1 MVGTGKHINLVFLL
15 APLFILAA
23 LAYGYV
29 LPLFSLPDDPV
40 KTQRIGA
47 GQAVVGAFATPPG
60 AEVRSVPVHFPI
72 HWRHNFDEVQTVWYE
87 FNLAGDELSDLASGE
102 PFVGLMIWRINQTAD
117 VWLNGVQIGSGGRQD
132 VRHWNSPVY
141 FKIPSPLV
149 EEHNLLQIRHYAQ
162 HGWGSME
169 KPIVGSDKFLSR
181 VYETRYFIQH
191 DVSLGLFVFVC
202 VTGLFCLAVWYYGRR
217 EASYLWFAIASVGS
231 AMYCANQFVRYPWLD
246 ADMWRW
252 LTNIGTDLW
261 ASAIVF
267 VILRDLGLR
276 RPLLEQATLLYLT
289 TCLPVYFVASYF
301 NWFDLNI
308 YFHIGS
314 IVLVTIVAGLAIQD
328 YFHSGHTLAAFYG
341 VVMGIGV
348 VAGIHDTVMQA
359 VINNGLPGPMFEYRF
374 NLLQFVAPAGFL
386 LIGINLLQQFIDT
399 LKSTDR
405 LNAELEER
413 VEDARHELEKH
424 FAVMQEVLIEQA
436 AGDERE
442 RIYRDLHDDVG
453 SKLLSLYYRLEDENN
468 STLAKSA
475 LEDLR
480 DIVSHKSLSN
490 CTLSEAV
497 RQWRVEAFSRT
508 QDAGVKLDWQFNNG
522 GCEQHLDE
530 SQHAQLRRM
539 LREVLSNAILHN
551 PKVTWISVVLAVAEG
566 DLTITVENDGVV
578 QPSVSWQQGR
588 GLSNLRLRAR
598 ELGGQFA
605 IHDNKGSVAI
615 HWSVPLANKKL
626 TP

>member
-1 MVGTGKHINLVFLL
+1 MLGASTRINMVFLL
-15 APLFILAA
+15 APIYIVAA

-29 LPLFSLPDDPV
+29 LPLFSLPDDPSRV
-40 KTQRIGA
+40 ITLTEA
-47 GQAVVGAFATPPG
+47 QAVQDSLAVQPKTG
-60 AEVRSVPVHFPI
+60 VRSVPVTFPI
-72 HWRHNFDEVQTVWYE
+72 HWRHSFENVQTVWYE
-87 FNLAGDELSDLASGE
+87 FNVPGDDLGQLAPDE
-102 PFVGLMIWRINQTAD
+102 PFVGLMIWRVNQTAD
-117 VWLNGVQIGSGGRQD
+117 VWFNGIQIGTGGRLD

-149 EEHNLLQIRHYAQ
+149 KKSNLLQIRHYAQ

-169 KPIVGSDKFLSR
+169 KPLIGSHQFLSR
-181 VYETRYFIQH
+181 VYESRYFIQH
-191 DVSLGLFVFVC
+191 DVALGLFVFVF
-202 VTGLFCLAVWYYGRR
+202 VTGLFCFAVWFYGRR

-246 ADMWRW
+246 ADLWRW

-261 ASAIVF
+261 ACAIVL
-267 VILRDLGLR
+267 VILRDLGLQK
-276 RPLLEQATLLYLT
+276 PYLERATLLYLA
-289 TCLPVYFVASYF
+289 TCIPVYFVASYF
-301 NWFDLNI
+301 DWFDLNI

-314 IVLVTIVAGLAIQD
+314 IVLVTMVSGYALQD
-328 YFHSGHTLAAFYG
+328 YFRSDHTLAAFYA
-341 VVMGIGV
+341 VVMGVGV
-348 VAGIHDTVMQA
+348 LAGIHDTIMQA
-359 VINNGLPGPMFEYRF
+359 VVNNGLPGPMFEYRI

-405 LNAELEER
+405 LNAELEAR

-424 FAVMQEVLIEQA
+424 FAVMQEVLVEQA

-490 CTLSEAV
+490 CTLSDAV
-497 RQWRVEAFSRT
+497 RQWRAEAFSRT
-508 QDAGVKLDWQFNNG
+508 QDAGIRLNWQFESE
-522 GCEQHLDE
+522 GCEQQLDE

-551 PKVTWISVVLAVAEG
+551 PQVS
-566 DLTITVENDGVV
+566 TITVTLAAAGGELSISVENDGVIH
-578 QPSVSWQQGR
+578 PSSSWQQGR

-605 IHDNKGSVAI
+605 IQDNQGSVAI
-615 HWSVPLANKKL
+615 RWSVPLANSKSKS
-626 TP
+626 